1 MYCGA
6 VTRPHTLRGS
16 LTMHSPFCPKG
27 PGVDLRGHP
36 SVIWPLTFDMGD
48 LTQKGE
54 LDQPLWEFE

>member
-1 MYCGA
+1 
-6 VTRPHTLRGS
+6 
-16 LTMHSPFCPKG
+16 MHSPFCPKG